1 VIYGVTPAIVTA
13 SRGDVPVLDMIV
25 YRSAVAALV
34 FAVLD
39 RVLRSP
45 RAGPRRDVGSGSHR
59 GILLGVALWGP
70 QVLLFYA
77 SFAYIDTSLAV
88 AISFVYPSVVLLAG
102 PLVGRRRPSPLD
114 LTLSLLALIGIAAL
128 LLPGGAGGVQ
138 AAGVCLALLA
148 AVGYA
153 AYVLGADRLLRGVR
167 PFELGAQ
174 ISFGALLGTA
184 GVGLALQRLSV
195 LGDPR
200 DWLLVGTNAVMMV
213 AATSCY
219 YGGLT
224 RLGSGQASLL
234 DSLQPVVALAA
245 GSMLLGESMVVTQV
259 LGVALVVASVA
270 VASVVAHRNDDA
282 RR

>member
-1 VIYGVTPAIVTA
+1 MIYGITPAIVTA

-25 YRSAVAALV
+25 YRSAVAALL

-39 RVLRSP
+39 RLRRSR
-45 RAGPRRDVGSGSHR
+45 RAGPSRAAGTSRHR
-59 GILLGVALWGP
+59 GILLGVVLWGP
-70 QVLLFYA
+70 QVLLFYG
-77 SFAYIDTSLAV
+77 SFAFIDTSLAV
-88 AISFVYPSVVLLAG
+88 AISFVYPSLVLLAG
-102 PLVGRRRPSPLD
+102 PLAARRRPSPLD

-128 LLPGGAGGVQ
+128 LLPGGAGGVHVV
-138 AAGVCLALLA
+138 GVCLALLA

-153 AYVLGADRLLRGVR
+153 AYVLGADRLLQGAR

-174 ISFGALLGTA
+174 ISFGALLWTA

-200 DWLLVGTNAVMMV
+200 DWLLVGANAVLMV

-224 RLGSGQASLL
+224 RLGSGRASLL

-245 GSMLLGESMVVTQV
+245 GSILLGESMVVTQV
-259 LGVALVVASVA
+259 LGVALVVVSVA
-270 VASVVAHRNDDA
+270 ASSVVAHRNAEA